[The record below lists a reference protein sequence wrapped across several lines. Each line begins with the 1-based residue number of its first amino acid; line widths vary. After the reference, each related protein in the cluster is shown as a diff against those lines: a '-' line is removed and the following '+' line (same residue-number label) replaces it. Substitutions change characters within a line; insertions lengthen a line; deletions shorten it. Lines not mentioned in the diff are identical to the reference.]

1 MIFSFSFGILL
12 RFLYDKSLIWEIYIL
27 LWPSLLAFPF
37 SLFLSG
43 LYPGIGITPPEE
55 LKRITYVTSLLM
67 TALAASTFMFRG
79 GADYSRGTF
88 IFVWILLI
96 IFTSLMRAMARYL
109 FSTRQWWGRGIVV
122 LGAGQ
127 TGQHLVGQLLERPGL
142 GLKPLAIFDD
152 NPNVI
157 NLHAIPLIQGL
168 ENATFFSIENKIHH
182 VIVAMPSVPSQ
193 KLSQILQD
201 KIFFNTIII
210 PDFFG
215 FSSLWVSTFEVGG
228 ILGLEIQQRLL
239 SRKSQVIKRSLDLFL
254 LVILIF
260 PILIISMILSILIIF
275 DSSGPILYTQERLG
289 KNGKKFKVFKF
300 RSMYGDGEE
309 RLEEILKNDEKK
321 RSEYEKYHKLK
332 KDPRVT
338 RIGVFLRKLS
348 LDELPQAIN
357 VFKGDMSFIGPRA
370 YLPRELLKMDGRHA
384 LILKSLP
391 GITGLWQVSGR
402 NSLTF
407 QERLGIDEY
416 YVLNWSIW
424 LDFYI
429 LARTNLVV
437 FFGKNGL

>member
-1 MIFSFSFGILL
+1 MIFSFSLGIFL
-12 RFLYDKSLIWEIYIL
+12 RFLYDKSLIWEIYVL
-27 LWPSLLAFPF
+27 LWPSLLVFPF

-55 LKRITYVTSLLM
+55 LKRITYITSLLM

-96 IFTSLMRAMARYL
+96 IFTSLLRALARYF
-109 FSTRQWWGRGIVV
+109 FSSRKWWGRGIIV

-152 NPNVI
+152 NS
-157 NLHAIPLIQGL
+157 NLTNFYPIPLIKGL
-168 ENATFFSIENKIHH
+168 ENASIFSAENNVHH

-201 KIFFNTIII
+201 KNFFNTIII

-239 SRKSQVIKRSLDLFL
+239 SKKSQVIKRCLDLFL
-254 LVILIF
+254 LLVFII
-260 PILIISMILSILIIF
+260 PILIISILLSILIAF
-275 DSSGPILYTQERLG
+275 DSNGSILYTQERLG
-289 KNGKKFKVFKF
+289 KNGSKFRVFKF

-309 RLEEILKNDEKK
+309 RLEEILKSNEKM
-321 RSEYEKYHKLK
+321 RIEYEKYHKLK
-332 KDPRVT
+332 NDPRIT
-338 RIGVFLRKLS
+338 RIGHFLRKLS
-348 LDELPQAIN
+348 LDELPQVIN
-357 VFKGDMSFIGPRA
+357 VLKGDMSFVGPRA
-370 YLPRELLKMDGRHA
+370 YLPRELLQMSGRHT

-402 NSLTF
+402 NALSF
-407 QERLGIDEY
+407 RERLAIDEY
-416 YVLNWSIW
+416 YVRNWSTW

-429 LARTNLVV
+429 LARTVLVV
-437 FFGKNGL
+437 FFGKNGF